1 MDYSKEREPWLALI
15 LSIIFPGLGQ
25 IYYGNKTR
33 GIFILILY
41 LFLVAFIVYS
51 ILSISGNALLGYTL
65 LLIALLLA
73 LFSHVDSFFTS
84 RNNNSI
90 KFEII
95 RKSSKDPW
103 LSVLLNYLIPGVGHF
118 YQKKW
123 IIGLII
129 IFGYILIF
137 FVDEYLGTFN
147 FINSGYAVLTCWLV
161 YKSSKQI
168 REKSS
173 KIIVCIL
180 IGLFIQIFILDN
192 IDSLK
197 EHFYQPF
204 KIPSRSM
211 TPTLIPGDHI
221 LVNKYELD
229 IDYGDV
235 VVFKLLRDDQDSGE
249 KYYIHYVKRVV
260 GLPGDSIDV
269 VGRNLKINDEI
280 IPLNNPKHIK
290 NDNTYFNVVEY
301 IFDNIHKVQ
310 YRKGESSTNKGEY
323 LPVERIPEGHV
334 FVLGDNRD
342 NSRDSRHW
350 GFIPINDIVGK
361 AYKIHW
367 SWDLQEG
374 NWLFNKVS
382 WGRVSKEIN

>member
-1 MDYSKEREPWLALI
+1 M
-15 LSIIFPGLGQ
+15 
-25 IYYGNKTR
+25 
-33 GIFILILY
+33 
-41 LFLVAFIVYS
+41 
-51 ILSISGNALLGYTL
+51 
-65 LLIALLLA
+65 
-73 LFSHVDSFFTS
+73 
-84 RNNNSI
+84 
-90 KFEII
+90 
-95 RKSSKDPW
+95 
-103 LSVLLNYLIPGVGHF
+103 
-118 YQKKW
+118 
-123 IIGLII
+123 
-129 IFGYILIF
+129 
-137 FVDEYLGTFN
+137 
-147 FINSGYAVLTCWLV
+147 
-161 YKSSKQI
+161 
-168 REKSS
+168 
-173 KIIVCIL
+173 
-180 IGLFIQIFILDN
+180 
-192 IDSLK
+192 
-197 EHFYQPF
+197 
-204 KIPSRSM
+204 
-211 TPTLIPGDHI
+211 
-221 LVNKYELD
+221 VNKYELD

-280 IPLNNPKHIK
+280 IPLNNPKHIE
-290 NDNTYFNVVEY
+290 NDNTYFNVVEYDEY

-310 YRKGESSTNKGEY
+310 YRKDESSTNKGEY